1 MAISSLDVLPCGTF
15 FSSGRTAFGIAALF
29 MQLSIIFWPQAASW
43 ARRYKEESGVDR
55 LLQEFAETHRVPVD
69 PYAVPMKR
77 FRQAA

>member
-1 MAISSLDVLPCGTF
+1 
-15 FSSGRTAFGIAALF
+15 